1 MEANE
6 GTANVVVATA
16 ADFHRSAPS
25 PRLMSLRDGP
35 RTDEL
40 ITSRVVSM
48 SFSSRQ
54 IPTGRVPAVGPTTC
68 LSTMAKNPLLVL
80 SSALIVGLWAGAQVV
95 TIPYVVNLLVLVTAI
110 LYVACHSSLIL
121 REEQALSR
129 GELPPGDDGTSS
141 DSVPAP
147 PSETLRKE
155 GGCSK
160 VHLLS

>member
-1 MEANE
+1 
-6 GTANVVVATA
+6 
-16 ADFHRSAPS
+16 
-25 PRLMSLRDGP
+25 
-35 RTDEL
+35 
-40 ITSRVVSM
+40 
-48 SFSSRQ
+48 
-54 IPTGRVPAVGPTTC
+54 
-68 LSTMAKNPLLVL
+68 MAKNPLLVL

-155 GGCSK
+155 GGCLYSK
-160 VHLLS
+160 ICACAHCMCLLSFSRAPVMHF

>member
-1 MEANE
+1 MCHH
-6 GTANVVVATA
+6 
-16 ADFHRSAPS
+16 FR
-25 PRLMSLRDGP
+25 
-35 RTDEL
+35 
-40 ITSRVVSM
+40 
-48 SFSSRQ
+48 SRQ
-54 IPTGRVPAVGPTTC
+54 IPTGRVPGRWSNH

-155 GGCSK
+155 GGCLK
-160 VHLLS
+160 VHCRDCRYGGYVVVRWFLFSFCSCASHTSS

>member
-1 MEANE
+1 MDRRTG
-6 GTANVVVATA
+6 GTYESNPDLSHHV
-16 ADFHRSAPS
+16 
-25 PRLMSLRDGP
+25 
-35 RTDEL
+35 
-40 ITSRVVSM
+40 
-48 SFSSRQ
+48 SFSGQ
-54 IPTGRVPAVGPTTC
+54 IPTGELGLPWTNH
-68 LSTMAKNPLLVL
+68 LSTMAKNPFLVL

-155 GGCSK
+155 GGCLYMK
-160 VHLLS
+160 VHLLSLLVCW

>member
-1 MEANE
+1 
-6 GTANVVVATA
+6 
-16 ADFHRSAPS
+16 
-25 PRLMSLRDGP
+25 
-35 RTDEL
+35 
-40 ITSRVVSM
+40 
-48 SFSSRQ
+48 
-54 IPTGRVPAVGPTTC
+54 
-68 LSTMAKNPLLVL
+68 MAKNPFLVL

-141 DSVPAP
+141 ESVAAP

-155 GGCSK
+155 GGCLYTK
-160 VHLLS
+160 TCACAHCMCLSFARAPVLHF